1 MMMKKKTY
9 HKHILSY
16 QTEFPRAAIS
26 QHDNIVGYVSEEK
39 NIELSILD
47 SEHFE
52 HAETERSRDTR
63 LPERCICYSKNQ
75 TKKKNTQLLA
85 SLTRH
90 KTNAEKFIFGQV
102 SGAAPAVPPNGKFIS
117 FIFLEVLFQQY
128 VNYVLCS
135 RNGFRYV
142 GLFNK
147 SI

>member
-1 MMMKKKTY
+1 MMMKKKTN

-75 TKKKNTQLLA
+75 TKKKTLNFSHLSHATKRTLKNLSSAKFPVLLRP
-85 SLTRH
+85 SHLTG
-90 KTNAEKFIFGQV
+90 NL
-102 SGAAPAVPPNGKFIS
+102 
-117 FIFLEVLFQQY
+117 FLLFFLRCFS
-128 VNYVLCS
+128 N
-135 RNGFRYV
+135 NM
-142 GLFNK
+142 
-147 SI
+147 